1 MILEITIMAKLS
13 NDIILILYFL
23 LFFLVMAISILNYR
37 WMSQIIEVSEE
48 LSILI
53 KQFFIKKLN

>member
-53 KQFFIKKLN
+53 KQFVIKKLN